1 MRRSPSARGIA
12 AGVALERRLYAAV
25 ITWRATSKAKG
36 LIIEYR
42 FAYGRYERFDDFA
55 SEQKSTPSSQDR
67 RIDEKMQ
74 LNGVSLVFS

>member
-12 AGVALERRLYAAV
+12 AGDALERRLYAAV
-25 ITWRATSKAKG
+25 IKWHATPNAKG

-55 SEQKSTPSSQDR
+55 SDK
-67 RIDEKMQ
+67 K
-74 LNGVSLVFS
+74 VFSRSENR